1 MRSRSSPVFFF
12 VIWELVYVSVGQV
25 PYSQVGTYRLCAL
38 YMTLTGQP
46 VEECAACHGVS
57 RQDTM
62 LCHAVSR
69 LLR

>member
-1 MRSRSSPVFFF
+1 MHLEVRY
-12 VIWELVYVSVGQV
+12 LTL
-25 PYSQVGTYRLCAL
+25 GTYRLCAL

-57 RQDTM
+57 RHDTM
-62 LCHAVSR
+62 LCHAVPR